1 MHDAHVDTFFSSI
14 AQDDGPSSGV
24 PKTELVVVNVDVTDE
39 ALPDSSPPP
48 SSPVEVRS
56 NRSHVDDYQLSNVR
70 GIHEEHEEPEN
81 ILDHLY
87 RDVDSLAQDEQQSL
101 SMRHISYHGFTEKN
115 PHSVIFASSFDE
127 FDRGS
132 MSPPQAYSKPTE
144 HLDWNWPP
152 AFPRGKFA
160 SRAGHLETS
169 SPRTGVDD
177 IEEAQDDVIDVDAE
191 NNEEE
196 DGSEEI
202 PEGPIPLGTSD
213 LGYDT
218 EIHQEQD
225 EQSDRLGVEVVE
237 EHDIQAPEVDQLP
250 PSLDSQLNADERA
263 AVESFFDL
271 LNCGVLPSAHVTEQV
286 EATLPDIS
294 GMVAA
299 EFLDGDVTPP
309 PAVEEA
315 GR

>member
-1 MHDAHVDTFFSSI
+1 
-14 AQDDGPSSGV
+14 
-24 PKTELVVVNVDVTDE
+24 
-39 ALPDSSPPP
+39 
-48 SSPVEVRS
+48 
-56 NRSHVDDYQLSNVR
+56 
-70 GIHEEHEEPEN
+70 
-81 ILDHLY
+81 
-87 RDVDSLAQDEQQSL
+87 
-101 SMRHISYHGFTEKN
+101 
-115 PHSVIFASSFDE
+115 
-127 FDRGS
+127 
-132 MSPPQAYSKPTE
+132 MSDPQAYSKTTE

-191 NNEEE
+191 HNDEE

-218 EIHQEQD
+218 EFHPEQD
-225 EQSDRLGVEVVE
+225 EQSDDRNGLGVGVVE
-237 EHDIQAPEVDQLP
+237 EDDIQAPEADQFP

-263 AVESFFDL
+263 AVESFLDL
-271 LNCGVLPSAHVTEQV
+271 LNCGALPSANVAEQGETMLV
-286 EATLPDIS
+286 DIS
-294 GMVAA
+294 GMVTA
-299 EFLDGDVTPP
+299 EFLDGDVTSPP
-309 PAVEEA
+309 GIEED